1 MAATTEKQT
10 RLYTAICFIVVWL
23 DTIARNYLR
32 IKALW
37 DAVVLVAR
45 SPSHPYPQRH
55 SSHDSIR
62 RRHHQQQRPI
72 RRQQRQLDYISQL
85 PNELLQLILENTG
98 TSTDWF
104 HCTRVCQRWHLLVTP
119 LLWKAPI
126 LSSPSTSDRLWRSMR
141 LPKYGHS
148 IQIIQRL
155 DYSKQHHPLLASILK
170 YCPNLTTLEVIGSP
184 PPAEYP
190 YLARCLP
197 RLTDLILIDND
208 TLTDEALVM
217 MAMQSRRHRLS
228 SLKRIDF
235 VGCRKITHTGVHA
248 LLSQSSLHQLNLT
261 DCSRVSG
268 QVLHHLSPGLQHLD
282 VTRIGALMHTDIQ
295 ALVTS
300 CPSLVSLGLG
310 RSRSLLLAHLQYRAR
325 MDEEATHSPTPH
337 RPLSRSRSSSPFYT
351 KTPSSSTTDA
361 LASLLD
367 MLQQQRPHHQHSSD
381 QVSSASV
388 DLILS
393 HLPHLKSLDL
403 SHWPCLKEQRKPTVL
418 ETTSCRL
425 DPLV

>member
-1 MAATTEKQT
+1 MTSTTEKQT

-32 IKALW
+32 VKALW

-45 SPSHPYPQRH
+45 SPSNPSSQRH
-55 SSHDSIR
+55 SSYDSLR
-62 RRHHQQQRPI
+62 RQRQYRQPHPR

-104 HCTRVCQRWHLLVTP
+104 HCTRVCQRWHQLVTP

-126 LSSPSTSDRLWRSMR
+126 LSSPTDRLWRSMR
-141 LPKYGHS
+141 LPKYGHA

-155 DYSKQHHPLLASILK
+155 DYSKQCRPLLASILK
-170 YCPNLTTLEVIGSP
+170 CCPNLTTLEVIGSP

-197 RLTDLILIDND
+197 RMTNLILLDND

-217 MAMQSRRHRLS
+217 MAMQSRRHQFS
-228 SLKRIDF
+228 ALKRIDF
-235 VGCRKITHTGVHA
+235 VGCRKITHTGVRA
-248 LLSQSSLHQLNLT
+248 LLSQAPSLRQLNLT

-268 QVLHHLSPGLQHLD
+268 QVLHHLSSGLQHLD

-325 MDEEATHSPTPH
+325 MDEEAAPLPTPH

-351 KTPSSSTTDA
+351 KPPSSTTDA

-367 MLQQQRPHHQHSSD
+367 MLQQQRSHHQHSSE

-393 HLPHLKSLDL
+393 SLPLLKSLDL

-418 ETTSCRL
+418 ETCR
-425 DPLV
+425 